1 MFVQWKIG
9 SGYTCEKNDGK
20 AENTNSLVFN
30 SEIKN

>member
-9 SGYTCEKNDGK
+9 SGYTCEKNNEK

>member
-9 SGYTCEKNDGK
+9 SGYTCEKNNGK

-30 SEIKN
+30 CEIKN

>member
-9 SGYTCEKNDGK
+9 SGYTCEKNNGK
-20 AENTNSLVFN
+20 AENTNSLDFN